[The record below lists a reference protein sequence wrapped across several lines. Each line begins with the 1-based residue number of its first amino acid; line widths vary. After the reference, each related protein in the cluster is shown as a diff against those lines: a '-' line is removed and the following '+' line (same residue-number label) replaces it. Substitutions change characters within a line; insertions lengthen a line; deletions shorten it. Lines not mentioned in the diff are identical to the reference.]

1 MTSFC
6 PNYPCS
12 LIGQS
17 VDHVIKY
24 SALIGWDCHTHIWQS
39 TQLNKAIIFRLFS
52 DNGPTSTGF
61 NCLQI
66 SSDQQWVEERVNNE
80 KFVKVILLQNII
92 LLNSIL
98 TLSVYHWVSTIIF
111 NLLQGELQF
120 AHFIVVQ
127 HKAELRGIGISY
139 FDLKSFILSRPGWF
153 RKLAATAHSYNSP
166 VSTLLSSQ
174 VQNNFKMFS
183 RPQSWI
189 VLTPALGDITQTN
202 STIKLKIVWT
212 NSEQLQR

>member
-1 MTSFC
+1 MSE
-6 PNYPCS
+6 
-12 LIGQS
+12 
-17 VDHVIKY
+17 
-24 SALIGWDCHTHIWQS
+24 
-39 TQLNKAIIFRLFS
+39 
-52 DNGPTSTGF
+52 TG
-61 NCLQI
+61 
-66 SSDQQWVEERVNNE
+66 ERVNNE

-120 AHFIVVQ
+120 AHFTVVQ
-127 HKAELRGIGISY
+127 HKAELRGIWISY

-202 STIKLKIVWT
+202 STIKLRLSELIQSNCRDNNSRLSEYLLAEFLLKIE
-212 NSEQLQR
+212 S